1 MTETGRRSLLGAL
14 TDRAPRQE
22 IDPALIERTAATH
35 GFDDGA
41 EKRAEPRT
49 EEPAAKPE
57 TAPARPSPAPDV
69 GEPPKDGTSTG
80 LVLRR
85 ERKLKNR
92 SIQFNVRLKPE
103 TVDFIYRRA
112 NERSVDLADVIEEL
126 VDLASR

>member
-14 TDRAPRQE
+14 VDRAPRPE

-35 GFDDGA
+35 GLDSGSDVAAPRADSVGA
-41 EKRAEPRT
+41 EPASVAAQPDDAGQRT
-49 EEPAAKPE
+49 SSP
-57 TAPARPSPAPDV
+57 PS
-69 GEPPKDGTSTG
+69 S

-112 NERSVDLADVIEEL
+112 NERGVDLADVIEEL
-126 VDLASR
+126 VDLANR